1 MLDNG
6 YKAPNSCA
14 EAVTKLFPEKD
25 RAGQVTLDIG
35 AGTGLLAEE
44 VSVTSTLH
52 FGYFRDR
59 KNCRYGNR
67 RAYYLRLFF
76 YILTQWKS
84 VILNPLK
91 SKEFRIFSAPEFS
104 FMSKKINKFLFVFSA
119 DVKERIQ
126 NIRRL
131 RSIPGNVGYC
141 RRKGHLQKL
150 HLRCDRQ
157 RTPQNPRR

>member
-14 EAVTKLFPEKD
+14 EAVTKLFPEED
-25 RAGQVTLDIG
+25 RAGLVTLDIG

-59 KNCRYGNR
+59 KYCRYGNR

-76 YILTQWKS
+76 LYFNTMEKCYFKS
-84 VILNPLK
+84 
-91 SKEFRIFSAPEFS
+91 F
-104 FMSKKINKFLFVFSA
+104 KK
-119 DVKERIQ
+119 
-126 NIRRL
+126 
-131 RSIPGNVGYC
+131 
-141 RRKGHLQKL
+141 
-150 HLRCDRQ
+150 
-157 RTPQNPRR
+157 

>member
-14 EAVTKLFPEKD
+14 EAVTKLFPEED
-25 RAGQVTLDIG
+25 RAGLVTLDIG

-59 KNCRYGNR
+59 KNIAVTEIDELIIYV
-67 RAYYLRLFF
+67 FF

-84 VILNPLK
+84 VILK
-91 SKEFRIFSAPEFS
+91 SF
-104 FMSKKINKFLFVFSA
+104 KK
-119 DVKERIQ
+119 
-126 NIRRL
+126 
-131 RSIPGNVGYC
+131 
-141 RRKGHLQKL
+141 
-150 HLRCDRQ
+150 
-157 RTPQNPRR
+157 